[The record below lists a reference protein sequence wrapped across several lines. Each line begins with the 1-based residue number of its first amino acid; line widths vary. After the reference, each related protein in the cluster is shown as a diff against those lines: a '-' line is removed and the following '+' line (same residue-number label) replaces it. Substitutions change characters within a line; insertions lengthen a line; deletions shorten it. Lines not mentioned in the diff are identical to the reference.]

1 MFLPFLLKVKII
13 PSIHAN
19 PVRFFGR
26 TINFTVFDK
35 SSVEIFVTEV
45 LSDLKLK
52 DKSSHKGMHKVWI
65 LQDILIPRLRCPLLI

>member
-1 MFLPFLLKVKII
+1 M
-13 PSIHAN
+13 
-19 PVRFFGR
+19 
-26 TINFTVFDK
+26 FDK

-65 LQDILIPRLRCPLLI
+65 LQDMLIPRLRCPLLI